1 MPTTADQLA
10 LYNNDVAST
19 TPTLNQPSLLDS
31 LRALLPSSQGIVN
44 PTNTANIQPNSFEG
58 FGNIAQGVGSLANT
72 WLGFKNLGLSKD
84 AYEQNKAVTGLNI
97 ENQARLTNARLA
109 ADYEA
114 ARRSGG
120 GSRYDSLDSY
130 LGAAG
135 AKTLEGNIPSRTTPK
150 TL

>member
-1 MPTTADQLA
+1 MSDEYDNMYTTVGAQPQPQVELSWADKLKAIISGLGGTPTDP
-10 LYNNDVAST
+10 DVA
-19 TPTLNQPSLLDS
+19 PTGYES
-31 LRALLPSSQGIVN
+31 
-44 PTNTANIQPNSFEG
+44 
-58 FGNIAQGVGSLANT
+58 FGNVAQGVSSLANA
-72 WLGFKNLGLSKD
+72 WIGFKQLGLAKD
-84 AYEQNKAVTGLNI
+84 SYEHNKATTGLNI

-135 AKTLEGNIPSRTTPK
+135 AKTLEGNIPSRTTPN